1 MIHHYQEELN
11 AFVEKA
17 AEFFGLTSVGI
28 YGQFIVMLG
37 TISFL
42 RFGEATNLFVIPN
55 YDWLTVAGIALGV
68 TAKFFTT
75 CVGAIAT
82 FKFVSQ
88 VSRNILNY
96 FKKKKDA
103 NNSTDNK

>member
-42 RFGEATNLFVIPN
+42 NFGEHSSLFIVPSIEN
-55 YDWLTVAGIALGV
+55 YPFMQTISFIFGIA
-68 TAKFFTT
+68 AKFFTT

-82 FKFVSQ
+82 IKFVCS
-88 VSRNILNY
+88 VIKGVKNR
-96 FKKKKDA
+96 FKKKED
-103 NNSTDNK
+103 

>member
-11 AFVEKA
+11 TFLERA

-42 RFGEATNLFVIPN
+42 KFGESNTLFIIPD
-55 YDWLTVAGIALGV
+55 YDWLTVAGIVLGI

-82 FKFVSQ
+82 IKFVCS
-88 VSRNILNY
+88 VIKGVKNK
-96 FKKKKDA
+96 FKKKED
-103 NNSTDNK
+103 

>member
-11 AFVEKA
+11 TFLERA

-42 RFGEATNLFVIPN
+42 KFGESNTLFIIPD
-55 YDWLTVAGIALGV
+55 YDWLTVAGIVLGI

-82 FKFVSQ
+82 IKFVTG
-88 VSRNILNY
+88 VWKNIKNKLN
-96 FKKKKDA
+96 KRKDA
-103 NNSTDNK
+103 NNPADNK

>member
-55 YDWLTVAGIALGV
+55 YDWLTVAGIVLGI

-82 FKFVSQ
+82 IKFVCS
-88 VSRNILNY
+88 VIKGVKNK
-96 FKKKKDA
+96 FKKKED
-103 NNSTDNK
+103 